1 MQTPVSPASPTEPDK
16 MPKPKPLRKEARDML
31 TDLAMRKQS
40 PGNSLHIGGTTN
52 SPGTPRRRRLQKT
65 PSPDIKSVVADSE
78 YSSLSRREHEFNFYS
93 FQSKQNKCTCIT

>member
-1 MQTPVSPASPTEPDK
+1 MQTPVSPASPIEPDK
-16 MPKPKPLRKEARDML
+16 MLKPKPLRKEARDML

-40 PGNSLHIGGTTN
+40 PGNSLHMGGSTN

-78 YSSLSRREHEFNFYS
+78 YCNSMGKENLSYLS
-93 FQSKQNKCTCIT
+93 IYIPI